1 MGLAADLPAHGNRAV
16 AGASA
21 GNGEVKEVAI
31 SKANVAAQIMEHLCN
46 CAEHVYSQPE
56 WHDTSGHCSVK
67 TDAGTIKVAKG
78 DRDGSN
84 AVCEAWELAVAGTQY
99 DGLITRYN
107 WTGSMRK
114 MFVGSGLFSWQAV
127 TANAQRGDIYLG

>member
-1 MGLAADLPAHGNRAV
+1 M
-16 AGASA
+16 
-21 GNGEVKEVAI
+21 AI

-84 AVCEAWELAVAGTQY
+84 AVCEA
-99 DGLITRYN
+99 
-107 WTGSMRK
+107 
-114 MFVGSGLFSWQAV
+114 
-127 TANAQRGDIYLG
+127 